1 MDGRENFLIVCVEK
15 YLCVRLLF
23 LDVALHHIDRSH
35 GGGMRIDR
43 QKGSGVRATVAW
55 IPANKLSKHTDMSGN
70 RRDRTA

>member
-1 MDGRENFLIVCVEK
+1 MDERESFLIVFVED
-15 YLCVRLLF
+15 YFCLRLLF

-43 QKGSGVRATVAW
+43 KKGSGVRATVAR
-55 IPANKLSKHTDMSGN
+55 IPANKLSKHTEMSGN